1 MISSPH
7 RPTWAT
13 IKLDHIRENI
23 EQVVSHLPRRV
34 KTLAVVKA
42 NAYGHGA
49 VAVAR
54 AIESQVDGFC
64 VSNLDEAM
72 ELRRAGISSLILVLG
87 VVLPDAVP
95 LALAHN
101 LTLTVTSLEWL
112 NLAQA
117 HAVDLTRL
125 SVHLKIDSGMGR
137 LGLRDWRETQALM
150 AGLEMAGAR
159 VDGIFTHFATADE
172 ADSAYYDQQLQTFQD
187 HLAQLDRVP
196 QMIHTSNSAAAI
208 WHGDTVF
215 NAVRLGVIIYGLN
228 PSGGALPL
236 PYPIKP
242 ALSLRSSL
250 VQVKVLPAGATV
262 GYGRSYEVVGDQ
274 IIGTLPIGYADGY
287 IRDLQGF
294 KVLVDG
300 QVCPIVGRVSMD
312 QLTIRLPKAYPLG
325 TEVTLIGQDGSEEL
339 TATDLA
345 DHCQTINYEVVC
357 LLSDRVPR
365 YYD

>member
-23 EQVVSHLPRRV
+23 EQVVGHLPRPV

-54 AIESQVDGFC
+54 AISDQVHGFC

-72 ELRRAGISSLILVLG
+72 ELRRAGISNMILVLG

-101 LTLTVTSLEWL
+101 LTLTVTSSEWL
-112 NLAQA
+112 DLAQA
-117 HAVDLTRL
+117 HSVDLRGL
-125 SVHLKIDSGMGR
+125 SVHLKLDSGMGR
-137 LGLRDWRETQALM
+137 LGLQLSSDINALM
-150 AGLEMAGAR
+150 ARLEQAG
-159 VDGIFTHFATADE
+159 VTVSGIFTHFATADE
-172 ADSAYYDQQLQTFQD
+172 ADSGYFDTQLKIFKSQLSD
-187 HLAQLDRVP
+187 LDRLP
-196 QMIHTSNSAAAI
+196 ELIHISNSAAAI
-208 WHGDTVF
+208 WHADTVF
-215 NAVRLGVIIYGLN
+215 NTVRLGVVIYGLN

-242 ALSLRSSL
+242 ALSLTSSL
-250 VQVKVLPAGATV
+250 VQVKRIEVGQSI
-262 GYGRSYEVVGDQ
+262 GYGRSYISRQREV
-274 IIGTLPIGYADGY
+274 IGTIPIGYADGY

-294 KVLVDG
+294 HVLVDG

-312 QLTIRLPKAYPLG
+312 QLTVRLPKVYPMG
-325 TEVTLIGQDGSEEL
+325 TEVTLIGENGGAVI
-339 TATDLA
+339 TATDVA
-345 DHCQTINYEVVC
+345 EHCQTINYEVVC